1 MPQIR
6 TGHRHRLGVSRRE
19 FLQVGYTGL
28 LGFGL
33 PTLLS
38 RRAEAGSTDVTR
50 VGVPHPRAKSV
61 LLIFLTGAPSHI
73 DMFDLKPNA
82 AAEVRGTFEGIHTR
96 TPGMQICEHLPL
108 LANCSDK
115 YAIIRSMTHGLPSH
129 EHATH
134 MLLTGIDKMPPG
146 STHMASRFDW
156 PCYASALDHVR
167 PRQDGIPSGV
177 MLPWY
182 LNNGYG
188 FSGQDG
194 GFLGAKHDP
203 WQIKQDPNSPN
214 FKVENLSLP
223 AGLSI
228 GSFENRHKLLA
239 EFDAQRAGLDRAR
252 SVTEFGNYQNQ
263 AISIVTTSA
272 VGKAFAL
279 DQEPAEVRDR
289 YGRHQFGQSLLL
301 ARRLIQ
307 AGVPIVQA
315 NMGTMNTWDT
325 HNRNFH
331 QLKENL
337 LPPLD
342 QGVSTLLEDLAETG
356 LLDETLVVMVGE
368 FGRTPK
374 LGGNVGTPSY
384 VPDGRDHWAGV
395 FFAMFAGAGVRGGQV
410 IGSSDEIAA
419 YPASSPFYPSNVGA
433 TIFEALG
440 VDPATLIT
448 DRLNRPLPLSEGE
461 IIAPL
466 FSGVAS

>member
-1 MPQIR
+1 MQQIE

-19 FLQVGYTGL
+19 FLQVGSTGL

-38 RRAEAGSTDVTR
+38 RRAEAGSNSI
-50 VGVPHPRAKSV
+50 PHQRARSV

-73 DMFDLKPNA
+73 DMFDLKPHA
-82 AAEVRGTFEGIHTR
+82 PAEVRGTFEGIHTR
-96 TPGMQICEHLPL
+96 TPGMQVCEHLPL

-115 YAIIRSMTHGLPSH
+115 YAIVRSMTHGLPSH

-188 FSGQDG
+188 FSGQDA

-214 FKVENLSLP
+214 FKIENLSLP

-228 GSFENRHKLLA
+228 NGLEDRKKLLA
-239 EFDAQRAGLDRAR
+239 EFDAQRTALDRAR
-252 SVTEFGNYQNQ
+252 SVTEFDNYQNQ
-263 AISIVTTSA
+263 AISILTASA
-272 VGKAFAL
+272 IGKAFSL
-279 DQEPAEVRDR
+279 DLEPSEVRDR
-289 YGRHQFGQSLLL
+289 YGRNQFGQSLLL
-301 ARRLIQ
+301 ARRLVQ

-331 QLKENL
+331 QLKETL

-419 YPASSPFYPSNVGA
+419 YPASSPFYPSNLGA
-433 TIFEALG
+433 TIFESLG
-440 VDPATLIT
+440 VDPRTLIT
-448 DRLNRPLPLSEGE
+448 DRLKRPLPLSEGE

-466 FSGVAS
+466 YSGVAV

>member
-1 MPQIR
+1 MQQIE
-6 TGHRHRLGVSRRE
+6 TGHRHRLGVSRRG
-19 FLQVGYTGL
+19 FLQVGSTGL

-38 RRAEAGSTDVTR
+38 RRAEAGSNSI
-50 VGVPHPRAKSV
+50 PHQRARSV

-73 DMFDLKPNA
+73 DMFDLKPHA
-82 AAEVRGTFEGIHTR
+82 PAEVRGTFEGIHTR
-96 TPGMQICEHLPL
+96 TPGMKICEHLPL

-115 YAIIRSMTHGLPSH
+115 YAIVRSMTHGLPSH

-188 FSGQDG
+188 FSGQDA

-203 WQIKQDPNSPN
+203 WQIKQDPNSQN
-214 FKVENLSLP
+214 FKIENLSLP

-228 GSFENRHKLLA
+228 SGLENRKKLLA
-239 EFDAQRAGLDRAR
+239 EFDAQRTALDRAR
-252 SVTEFGNYQNQ
+252 SVTEFDNYQNQ
-263 AISIVTTSA
+263 AISILTTSA
-272 VGKAFAL
+272 IGKAFSL
-279 DQEPAEVRDR
+279 DLEPAEVRDR
-289 YGRHQFGQSLLL
+289 YGRNQFGQSLLL
-301 ARRLIQ
+301 ARRLVQ

-331 QLKENL
+331 QLKETL

-419 YPASSPFYPSNVGA
+419 YPASSPFYPSNLGA
-433 TIFEALG
+433 TIFESLG
-440 VDPATLIT
+440 VDPRTLIT
-448 DRLNRPLPLSEGE
+448 DRLKRPLPLSEGE

-466 FSGVAS
+466 YSGVAV